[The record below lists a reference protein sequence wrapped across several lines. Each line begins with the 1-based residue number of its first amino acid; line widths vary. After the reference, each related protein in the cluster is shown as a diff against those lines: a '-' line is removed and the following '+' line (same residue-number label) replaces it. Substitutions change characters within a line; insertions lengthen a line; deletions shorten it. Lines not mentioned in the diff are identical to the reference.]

1 MLDKEGGEHK
11 GVAGAG
17 GQSGRGQAPE
27 PGPTSSSPGGELST
41 MRCDAM
47 RCAARWDGM
56 DGTVAEAWRGD
67 GGRGLDWDGNG
78 DGDGDGDWD
87 WDWDGE
93 TQAQAQTRVG
103 YPITD
108 DAGRPRLVW
117 RKDSTR

>member
-47 RCAARWDGM
+47 RCAARWMGWM
-56 DGTVAEAWRGD
+56 ERWPRRGVEMGD
-67 GGRGLDWDGNG
+67 GDGNG
-78 DGDGDGDWD
+78 DGDGDGD
-87 WDWDGE
+87 G
-93 TQAQAQTRVG
+93 
-103 YPITD
+103 
-108 DAGRPRLVW
+108 DAGAGADASRL
-117 RKDSTR
+117 SYH